1 MNQKQK
7 HNMSGFTLVELMI
20 VVAIIGI
27 IATIAVPSYQAQM
40 RETRRSDAH
49 NALLRLAGLQERY
62 YLQNNSYAPDIGT
75 LNPPNVVSEEGFYN
89 LSAAGDASTFTVTA
103 TAAPGEAQVDD
114 VGCTVI
120 NLTQAGQKTPANC
133 W

>member
-7 HNMSGFTLVELMI
+7 HHMNGFTLIELMI

-27 IATIAVPSYQAQM
+27 IASIAVPSYQSHM

-49 NALLRLAGLQERY
+49 NALLQLAGLQERY
-62 YLQNNSYAPDIGT
+62 YLQNNSYAPDITT
-75 LNPPNVVSEEGFYN
+75 LNPPDVDSSEGYYN
-89 LSAAGDASTFTVTA
+89 LTVVGDASTFTVTA
-103 TAAPGEAQVDD
+103 TADPAEAQAADA
-114 VGCTVI
+114 GCTAI